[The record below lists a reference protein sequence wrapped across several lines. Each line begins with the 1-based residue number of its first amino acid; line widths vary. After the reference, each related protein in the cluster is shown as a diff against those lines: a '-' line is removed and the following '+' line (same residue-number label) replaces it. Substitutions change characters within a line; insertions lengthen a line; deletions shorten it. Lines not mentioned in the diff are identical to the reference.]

1 MTELLSGDGDKWNG
15 VVEKQ
20 AVWGGGVRWV
30 GLSAYLLVALRIY
43 LVSLAGIR
51 QVHQG
56 IVSPQVHRSAYT
68 LLSEC
73 AVSPRERSK
82 LLLSGP

>member
-1 MTELLSGDGDKWNG
+1 MVMVTNG
-15 VVEKQ
+15 TALWRNRQ
-20 AVWGGGVRWV
+20 FGGGAGVRWV
-30 GLSAYLLVALRIY
+30 CLSAYLLVALRIY

-51 QVHQG
+51 QVRQG

>member
-1 MTELLSGDGDKWNG
+1 MTVAIGRALWRNG
-15 VVEKQ
+15 Q
-20 AVWGGGVRWV
+20 SGGVSA
-30 GLSAYLLVALRIY
+30 GFASAYILVALRIY

-51 QVHQG
+51 KVRQD

>member
-1 MTELLSGDGDKWNG
+1 MVTNG
-15 VVEKQ
+15 TALWRNRQ
-20 AVWGGGVRWV
+20 FGGGGVRWV
-30 GLSAYLLVALRIY
+30 CLSAYLLVALRIY